1 MSEQLKIMVSV
12 TNPKEALDAIKGGAD
27 IIDVKNPAE
36 GALGAN
42 FPWITRSIR
51 EAVGES
57 EEVSVTLGDMPYLP
71 GTASLAALG
80 AALLRVN
87 YVKIGMLG
95 PKNKEQALNI
105 SNSLVR
111 SFQEFK
117 VNAKII
123 IAGYADY
130 QHYGCIN
137 PLTLP
142 EVAAESGAWGVL
154 VDVKAKNG
162 KGLFNY
168 LSFEDLKTIV
178 NDSHNLGLI
187 VALAGSLGKED
198 IQNMSNLGA
207 DIMGVRRGV
216 SVFNEGTSTIDRN
229 MVNDLTNAVSPM
241 GPSA

>member
-1 MSEQLKIMVSV
+1 MVSV
-12 TNPKEALDAIKGGAD
+12 TNPKEALDALNGGAA
-27 IIDVKNPAE
+27 IIDVKNPTE

-42 FPWITRSIR
+42 LPWITRSIR
-51 EAVGES
+51 KAVGES
-57 EEVSVTLGDMPYLP
+57 KEVSVTLGDMPYLP

-105 SNSLVR
+105 SNSLVKT
-111 SFQEFK
+111 FQEFK

-130 QHYGCIN
+130 QFQECVS
-137 PLTLP
+137 PLMLP
-142 EVAAESGAWGVL
+142 KVAAESGAWGVL
-154 VDVKAKNG
+154 IDVKEKNG

-168 LSFEDLKTIV
+168 LSFEDLKTFV
-178 NDSHNLGLI
+178 DKSHKLGLN
-187 VALAGSLGKED
+187 VALAGSLGKDD
-198 IQNMSNLGA
+198 IQNISNLGA

-216 SVFNEGTSTIDRN
+216 SFSKEGYLTIDRN
-229 MVNDLTNAVSPM
+229 KVEDLVKAVYPIDS
-241 GPSA
+241 SF

>member
-1 MSEQLKIMVSV
+1 MVSV
-12 TNPKEALDAIKGGAD
+12 TNPKEALDAMKGGAD

-42 FPWITRSIR
+42 LPWITRSIR

-95 PKNKEQALNI
+95 PKNKEQALTI

-111 SFQEFK
+111 TFQEFK

-130 QHYGCIN
+130 QYHDCIN

-142 EVAAESGAWGVL
+142 KVAAESGAWGVL
-154 VDVKAKNG
+154 VDVKDKNG

-168 LSFEDLKTIV
+168 LSFEDLQTIV
-178 NDSHNLGLI
+178 DESHNLGLI
-187 VALAGSLGKED
+187 VALAGSLGKGD

-216 SVFNEGTSTIDRN
+216 SVFKKGTSTIDRN
-229 MVNDLTNAVSPM
+229 KVDDLVKALYPM
-241 GPSA
+241 DPSV

>member
-1 MSEQLKIMVSV
+1 VSEQMKIMVSV
-12 TNPKEALDAIKGGAD
+12 TNPEEAQDALNGGAD
-27 IIDVKNPAE
+27 IIDVKNPVE

-42 FPWITRSIR
+42 LPWITRSIR
-51 EAVGES
+51 KTVGES
-57 EEVSVTLGDMPYLP
+57 VEVSVTLGDMPYLP

-95 PKNKEQALNI
+95 PKNKEQAFHI
-105 SNSLVR
+105 SNSLVTT
-111 SFQEFK
+111 FQEFK

-130 QHYGCIN
+130 QFQDCIS
-137 PLTLP
+137 PLLLP
-142 EVAAESGAWGVL
+142 KVAAESGAWGVL
-154 VDVKAKNG
+154 VDVKEKNG

-178 NDSHNLGLI
+178 DKSHELGLT
-187 VALAGSLGKED
+187 VALAGSLGKD
-198 IQNMSNLGA
+198 DVQNMRILGA

-216 SVFNEGTSTIDRN
+216 SFSNEGDLTIDRKK
-229 MVNDLTNAVSPM
+229 VEDIVKAVYPID
-241 GPSA
+241 PSV

>member
-1 MSEQLKIMVSV
+1 VPEQLKIMVSV
-12 TNPKEALDAIKGGAD
+12 TNPREAQDAMKGGAD

-42 FPWITRSIR
+42 LPWITRSIR

-57 EEVSVTLGDMPYLP
+57 DEVSVTLGDMPYLP

-80 AALLRVN
+80 ASLLRVN

-95 PKNKEQALNI
+95 PKNMEESLNI
-105 SNSLVR
+105 SNSLVNT
-111 SFQEFK
+111 FQEFK

-130 QHYGCIN
+130 RYYNCIS
-137 PLTLP
+137 PLSLP
-142 EVAAESGAWGVL
+142 KVAAESGAWGVL
-154 VDVKAKNG
+154 VDVKDKNG
-162 KGLFNY
+162 KGLFNF
-168 LSFEDLKTIV
+168 LSFEDLRTIV
-178 NDSHNLGLI
+178 EESHNLGLI

-198 IQNMSNLGA
+198 IEKIINLGA

-216 SVFNEGTSTIDRN
+216 SFSKEGIPTIDRN
-229 MVNDLTNAVSPM
+229 KVEDLVNAVYPM
-241 GPSA
+241 DPSV